1 MSKRKTTANYAPEVR
16 ERAVR
21 MVLDHAGG
29 HATQWEAIVSIAA
42 KIGCTRET
50 LRRWVRQAERDRGQ
64 RPGLTTGEPARM
76 AALER
81 EVRELRQAD
90 ATRKAAGC
98 FSVAELDRRPK
109 TISPLST

>member
-1 MSKRKTTANYAPEVR
+1 MSKRKTAANYAPGVR

-50 LRRWVRQAERDRGQ
+50 LRRWVRQAERDRGK
-64 RPGLTTGEPARM
+64 RAGPTTEDRDRIK
-76 AALER
+76 ALER
-81 EVRELRQAD
+81 ENRELRQANEIL
-90 ATRKAAGC
+90 RKASAY
-98 FSVAELDRRPK
+98 FALAELDRRSKP
-109 TISPLST
+109 